1 MTSTVS
7 AGKAASSITFWA
19 VSLMA
24 SVAFS
29 VPLLDA
35 GGAATG
41 APESHVEASRL
52 AFSSSA
58 FQGFDG
64 TENHES
70 FDVFVCGSAWLA
82 SGVLVTAVSGDGRS
96 RSFTGVTS
104 STAVGVFVE
113 IFSCEA
119 GELTPAHASVTNG
132 VLGIAP
138 VVTAGSSGMLGGG
151 AGASAT

>member
-1 MTSTVS
+1 
-7 AGKAASSITFWA
+7 
-19 VSLMA
+19 MA

-70 FDVFVCGSAWLA
+70 FDVFVCGSAWLP
-82 SGVLVTAVSGDGRS
+82 SGVLATAVSGDDRS
-96 RSFTGVTS
+96 RSFTGGTS
-104 STAVGVFVE
+104 STAVGFFVE
-113 IFSCEA
+113 IFYFEA
-119 GELTPAHASVTNG
+119 GALTPAPPSLPNRA
-132 VLGIAP
+132 LG
-138 VVTAGSSGMLGGG
+138 
-151 AGASAT
+151 

>member
-1 MTSTVS
+1 
-7 AGKAASSITFWA
+7 
-19 VSLMA
+19 MA

-70 FDVFVCGSAWLA
+70 FDVFVCGSVGLD
-82 SGVLVTAVSGDGRS
+82 SGVLATAVSGDGRS
-96 RSFTGVTS
+96 RSFTGVPS
-104 STAVGVFVE
+104 STAVGVFLE
-113 IFSCEA
+113 IFSCVA
-119 GELTPAHASVTNG
+119 GQLTPD
-132 VLGIAP
+132 
-138 VVTAGSSGMLGGG
+138 SSSIHTG
-151 AGASAT
+151 AIRISQAFT